1 MGWRN
6 DCPAVWW
13 SNIYFDRF
21 RIIRRDSAVHTAYF
35 GISRKK
41 IDAKNFQIIISLYF
55 FIFCNLEKIKFN
67 SLVTVWNALELS
79 QQITVSLNYS
89 QSIKINIGPSDCET
103 IISSSRRPTIL
114 NQRLTDFNTIRWLAG
129 SMGQTTHPPRV
140 WCSKHFFFHN
150 FL

>member
-1 MGWRN
+1 MACWLVLR
-6 DCPAVWW
+6 AYQTVL
-13 SNIYFDRF
+13 Y
-21 RIIRRDSAVHTAYF
+21 RIIVQ
-35 GISRKK
+35 KK
-41 IDAKNFQIIISLYF
+41 IHFLHNFTQFAKFLSKFFQINISLYF
-55 FIFCNLEKIKFN
+55 FYFLQLKKIKPN

-103 IISSSRRPTIL
+103 IISSSRRPTVL